1 MTGSNRADTELGRLM
16 HDLNCKNPS
25 EMHSAILAER
35 VYELKETPEG
45 VEIMCDEIQKLL
57 DEGMKIKEKQIRE
70 EEKRETACRLSEDGM
85 TIEKIARFVDVD
97 VEDVK
102 RWLKAK

>member
-1 MTGSNRADTELGRLM
+1 MTGSNREDTELGRLM

-45 VEIMCDEIQKLL
+45 VEIMCNEMQKILDDGIEIGKKESVIALS
-57 DEGMKIKEKQIRE
+57 ESGMTMEEIASRMKINI
-70 EEKRETACRLSEDGM
+70 
-85 TIEKIARFVDVD
+85 
-97 VEDVK
+97 EDVK
-102 RWLKAK
+102 RWLKVK

>member
-1 MTGSNRADTELGRLM
+1 M

-45 VEIMCDEIQKLL
+45 VEIMCNEMQKIL
-57 DEGMKIKEKQIRE
+57 DEGIEIGKKQRRE
-70 EEKRETACRLSEDGM
+70 EVREEVKEEVKRETACGLSESGM
-85 TIEKIARFVDVD
+85 TIEEIARGMKVNI
-97 VEDVK
+97 EDVK